1 MAELVVYAC
10 NCSNI
15 RIHTS
20 TKYSLD
26 KINEYKQDLFVK
38 EPFPGWEYELG
49 MGGIVIEFNTFTRS
63 STVDPRWATVDC
75 LNCSTGHVYS
85 IENNKN
91 NTTADR
97 VIIHENT
104 VCGRAFD
111 SLKQQFNYSKAFN
124 INLDTTQDH
133 LVPMPGPEEDVP
145 ELLASTQ
152 KKMQSILDQ
161 YMEQLRIESKVRIEA
176 FKKQEQKK
184 IQDAIAQI
192 KRENSLLW
200 SKLVKV
206 TNSSGE
212 EKEET
217 IVYTPRPKSPSL
229 PEQQPEELQT
239 KPAHTSNHVRF
250 AEEVDDNQQT
260 SAPLSSMKRFSFS
273 LDEAAIR
280 GLQHKDL
287 DNKNLKLRMEQQQ
300 NSYDNENGDK
310 DDEEEDMF
318 NLDEEFSDEER
329 ADEHGEE
336 KDDDYNSKDDL
347 DDNNG
352 ADQEQTQVSSSKDL
366 PLSASLRKSIS
377 DIDQQFSWI
386 KKKRNTNKY
395 LAQDF
400 DIKSEFRRNNSN
412 GHDERDAD
420 ISMLATSMPI
430 TIHYPSLKN
439 EDSAESS
446 QEGTDKSPKKRD
458 ILVSSFANYD
468 SSFSDRML
476 SEQFP
481 PPPRRKSVAS
491 STLIRPQLDSLIGKS
506 LDTRGLLRKK
516 ANEVEPKETSD
527 DEEFDATLPPHVW
540 AASHE
545 PSDV

>member
-1 MAELVVYAC
+1 MAELLVYAC

-26 KINEYKQDLFVK
+26 KVDEYKQDLFVK

-63 STVDPRWATVDC
+63 SSVDPKWTTVDC
-75 LNCSTGHVYS
+75 LNCNTGHVYS
-85 IENNKN
+85 IENNSN
-91 NTTADR
+91 NTATDR
-97 VIIHENT
+97 VIVHENT
-104 VCGRAFD
+104 VYGRAFED
-111 SLKQQFNYSKAFN
+111 LKQQSNYSKAFN
-124 INLDTTQDH
+124 MNLDTAQDH
-133 LVPMPGPEEDVP
+133 LIPMPGPEEDIP
-145 ELLASTQ
+145 EILASTQ

-161 YMEQLRIESKVRIEA
+161 YLEQLRIESKVRIEA
-176 FKKQEQKK
+176 FKKLEEKK
-184 IQDAIAQI
+184 TQDAIAQI
-192 KRENSLLW
+192 KRENSQLW
-200 SKLVKV
+200 SRLVKV
-206 TNSSGE
+206 MDSSGE

-217 IVYTPRPKSPSL
+217 IVSSSLPKTPSL
-229 PEQQPEELQT
+229 PEQQPKEPQT
-239 KPAHTSNHVRF
+239 KAANTNNHVRF
-250 AEEVDDNQQT
+250 AEEVDNNQQT
-260 SAPLSSMKRFSFS
+260 SSPVPSMKRFSFS

-287 DNKNLKLRMEQQQ
+287 DNKNLNLRVEQQH
-300 NSYDNENGDK
+300 SIYDNEDEDK
-310 DDEEEDMF
+310 DDDEEDMF
-318 NLDEEFSDEER
+318 NLDEEFSDEEK
-329 ADEHGEE
+329 EGVYGEE
-336 KDDDYNSKDDL
+336 DDDDKDSKDDL
-347 DDNNG
+347 DNKEDT
-352 ADQEQTQVSSSKDL
+352 DQEQTQTSSKDL
-366 PLSASLRKSIS
+366 PLSASLKKSIS
-377 DIDQQFSWI
+377 NIDQQFSWI

-400 DIKSEFRRNNSN
+400 DIKGEFRRNNSN
-412 GHDERDAD
+412 DHDERDSN

-430 TIHYPSLKN
+430 TIHYPSLKSQG
-439 EDSAESS
+439 SAESS
-446 QEGTDKSPKKRD
+446 QDDTDKSPKKRD

-491 STLIRPQLDSLIGKS
+491 SALIRPQLDSLIGKS
-506 LDTRGLLRKK
+506 LDTRGLLKKK

-540 AASHE
+540 AASYE
-545 PSDV
+545 PSDI

>member
-63 STVDPRWATVDC
+63 STIDPRWTTVDC
-75 LNCSTGHVYS
+75 LNCNTGHVYS
-85 IENNKN
+85 IENNN
-91 NTTADR
+91 NTAADR
-97 VIIHENT
+97 
-104 VCGRAFD
+104 CGRVFND
-111 SLKQQFNYSKAFN
+111 LKQQSNYSKAFN

-133 LVPMPGPEEDVP
+133 LIPMPGPEEDVP

-161 YMEQLRIESKVRIEA
+161 YLEQLRIESKVRIEA
-176 FKKQEQKK
+176 FKKQEEKK
-184 IQDAIAQI
+184 TQDAIAHI
-192 KRENSLLW
+192 KQENNLLW
-200 SKLVKV
+200 SKLVEV
-206 TNSSGE
+206 TNHSGE

-217 IVYTPRPKSPSL
+217 TVSTPLPKTPSL
-229 PEQQPEELQT
+229 PDQQPKEPQAKT
-239 KPAHTSNHVRF
+239 ANTSNHVRF
-250 AEEVDDNQQT
+250 AEEVDNNQQT
-260 SAPLSSMKRFSFS
+260 VSPLPSMKRFSFS

-280 GLQHKDL
+280 GLQHKNL
-287 DNKNLKLRMEQQQ
+287 DNKNLKLRVEQQQ
-300 NSYDNENGDK
+300 SSYDNGDDEK
-310 DDEEEDMF
+310 DDDEEDMF

-329 ADEHGEE
+329 ADEPGEE
-336 KDDDYNSKDDL
+336 DNDDHSSKDDFG
-347 DDNNG
+347 DKSD
-352 ADQEQTQVSSSKDL
+352 ADQQQPEGSASKDL
-366 PLSASLRKSIS
+366 PLSASLKKSIS

-386 KKKRNTNKY
+386 KKKRNTKKY

-400 DIKSEFRRNNSN
+400 DIKSEFRRSNSN
-412 GHDERDAD
+412 DHDERDSSNPN

-446 QEGTDKSPKKRD
+446 QEDTDKSPKKRD

-481 PPPRRKSVAS
+481 PPRRKSVAS
-491 STLIRPQLDSLIGKS
+491 SALIRPQLDSLIGKS

-516 ANEVEPKETSD
+516 ANEVEPKEASD